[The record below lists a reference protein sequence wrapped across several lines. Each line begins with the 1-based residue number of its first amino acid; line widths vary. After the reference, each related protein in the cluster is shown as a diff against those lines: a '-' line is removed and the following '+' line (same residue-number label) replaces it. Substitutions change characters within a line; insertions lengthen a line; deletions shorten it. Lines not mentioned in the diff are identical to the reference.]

1 MLKLLAHFGI
11 LLKSTNKSEE
21 QNKIMLNKISKILKI
36 ISTVLLSLAVIL
48 AILMAGLRIFGLQIY
63 TVLSPSMEPN
73 FQTGSLIYVKEVDT
87 ADLKERDVITFRL
100 TGSTTAT
107 HRIIEIIPDQ
117 DDPKAICF
125 RTKGDNNKDADR
137 APVKSEDVLGKVIF
151 TIPLLGYLAVYIQN
165 PPGIYV
171 AACFALALILLVLLS
186 DMLGDNNKKDKEKQ
200 ITLSEP

>member
-36 ISTVLLSLAVIL
+36 ISTVFLSLAVIL